1 MKIRNLLPVAV
12 ITFLL
17 LLSFHSPD
25 QKTIRDLKKAL
36 DEFAEDKALQSAS
49 WGFTAADAE
58 TGKELISVNPGLA
71 LIPASTQK
79 VITTLTAMAML
90 GTDYRFE
97 TLLQYDGR
105 IVDGVLKGN
114 LYIYGTGDPSLGAT
128 QLDDSLKIENV
139 FSFWLNDLKATGI
152 SGIEG
157 NIISD
162 GSFFDDHMIP
172 PKWMW
177 EDIGNYYGAG
187 AHALTVYENMYTV
200 FFQPGRAEG
209 EPATVIRTEPVI
221 PHMDFINDVSTGPR
235 GSGDRVYIYGVPR
248 QNTRWLTG
256 TVPLGQNNFPVRGS
270 MPDPGYYLATTF
282 KDYLNT
288 NGIFLKGEIYT
299 HQTLMDF
306 QPVEIR
312 TLISRWESP
321 EIFHITQRTNLASVN
336 TYAENLLKKLGKTF
350 GNEGTFSQGAEVVQ
364 NFWKEKGIDIT
375 GMRMH
380 DGSGLSSFNNITV
393 KQLNEMLIYAAA
405 DESLFEALIKGFPV
419 AGESG
424 SLSRLFRNTRSQGVL
439 TAKSGFLGNVRA
451 FSGYTR
457 SRNGNLIAFTFI
469 VNNYSG
475 PNTQLR
481 DNMVKVMDGIS
492 GL

>member
-1 MKIRNLLPVAV
+1 MKIRSLSPIAVSVFVLL
-12 ITFLL
+12 F
-17 LLSFHSPD
+17 SSYSPD
-25 QKTIRDLKKAL
+25 QKPSRNLKKGI
-36 DEFAEDKALQSAS
+36 EVFTEDKALQSAS
-49 WGFTAADAE
+49 WGFIASDIK
-58 TGKELISVNPGLA
+58 TGKELVSVNPGLA
-71 LIPASTQK
+71 LIPASIQK
-79 VITTLTAMAML
+79 VVTTITALAML
-90 GTDYRFE
+90 GTDYRYE

-105 IVDGVLKGN
+105 ISDGVINGN
-114 LYIYGTGDPSLGAT
+114 LYIHGSGDPTLGAS
-128 QLDDSLKIENV
+128 QIDDSLNIENV
-139 FSFWLNDLKATGI
+139 FLYWLKDLKAAGI

-157 NIISD
+157 NIIAD
-162 GSFFDDHMIP
+162 ASFFDDHMIP

-270 MPDPGYYLATTF
+270 MPDPGYYLASAF
-282 KDYLNT
+282 KEYLSN
-288 NGIFLKGEIYT
+288 NGISIKGEIHT
-299 HQTLMDF
+299 HQTFKNF
-306 QPVEIR
+306 QPVETR
-312 TLISRWESP
+312 SVVSRWESP
-321 EIFHITQRTNLASVN
+321 ELLHITQRTNLASVN

-350 GNEGTFSQGAEVVQ
+350 GNEGTFSKGAEVVQ
-364 NFWKEKGIDIT
+364 SFWDEKSIDLT

-393 KQLNEMLIYAAA
+393 KQLNEMLIYAAS
-405 DESLFEALIKGFPV
+405 DESLYAALVKGFPV

-424 SLSRLFRNTRSQGVL
+424 SLSRLFRGTRSQGVL
-439 TAKSGFLGNVRA
+439 TAKSGFLSNVRA
-451 FSGYTR
+451 YSGYTH

-469 VNNYSG
+469 VNNYAG
-475 PNTQLR
+475 PNIHLR

-492 GL
+492 SL